1 MRKFFIVCFVLTIVS
16 CSKEKELGNM
26 IVQGQIEGLKKATLY
41 LQKMK
46 DTLVVSV
53 DSISLMGD
61 DKFILTDNVESP
73 EMYYL
78 TFDTNVSEKRIMFF
92 GEKGTITI
100 NDDVANFGVDTKIE
114 GSENQKVF
122 DEYKKMT
129 SRFQGKQLDL
139 MKANF
144 DAQKAKDTKKADS
157 LVKVSERYI
166 RNRYLFSVNY
176 ALTHPD
182 AEASAFIA
190 LTDLVDANIKLL
202 DTINNS
208 LTEKVKS
215 SIYGKKLT
223 KFISDIKK
231 KEQQ

>member
-1 MRKFFIVCFVLTIVS
+1 MKKIFIICFALIIVS
-16 CSKEKELGNM
+16 CSKEKQGNM
-26 IVQGQIEGLKKATLY
+26 IVQGQIKGLKKATLY

-53 DSISLMGD
+53 DSITLLGD
-61 DKFILTDNVESP
+61 DTFRLVDNIDSP

-78 TFDTNVSEKRIMFF
+78 TFDTNISDKRIMFF
-92 GEKGTITI
+92 AEEGTITI

-114 GSENQKVF
+114 GSENQKIIN
-122 DEYKKMT
+122 DYKKMT
-129 SRFQGKQLDL
+129 SKFQNKQLDL

-144 DAQKAKDTKKADS
+144 DAQKNKDTKKSDS
-157 LVKVSERYI
+157 LIKVSERYV
-166 RNRYLFSVNY
+166 RNRYLYSVNF
-176 ALTHPD
+176 ALAHPD

-208 LTEKVKS
+208 LTDKVKS
-215 SIYGKKLT
+215 SLYGKKLD
-223 KFISDIKK
+223 KFITDIKK
-231 KEQQ
+231 SEGN